1 MKHHALEQLQLVARV
16 NHHYPHPVM
25 SRRER
30 LDRWAE
36 LLERNPLRL
45 LSTLHGTEYR
55 RAMERAVMRS
65 DDSPISVAFD
75 DPILRAA
82 GLENDSYG
90 EAKRFFELTDN
101 QLHKLVCYCHFGATL
116 SAANAAH
123 HVRAISTGAHRGGLL
138 ARLRDIFVG

>member
-1 MKHHALEQLQLVARV
+1 MKHHALEQLQIVAKV
-16 NHHYPHPVM
+16 NHEYPHPAM

-36 LLERNPLRL
+36 LLERNPHRL
-45 LSTLHGTEYR
+45 LSTLHGTENR
-55 RAMERAVMRS
+55 LAVERAVMRS
-65 DDSPISVAFD
+65 DCSPISVALD
-75 DPILRAA
+75 DPVLRAV

-101 QLHKLVCYCHFGATL
+101 QLHNIVCHCHFGATL

-123 HVRAISTGAHRGGLL
+123 HVRAISTGGHRGLL

>member
-1 MKHHALEQLQLVARV
+1 MKHHALEQLQIVAKV
-16 NHHYPHPVM
+16 NHDYPHPAM

-36 LLERNPLRL
+36 LLERDPHRL

-55 RAMERAVMRS
+55 STLERAVMRG
-65 DDSPISVAFD
+65 DGSPISVAFD
-75 DPILRAA
+75 DPVLRAA

-101 QLHKLVCYCHFGATL
+101 QLHRLVCHCHFGATF

-123 HVRAISTGAHRGGLL
+123 HVRAISTGAHRGLL

>member
-1 MKHHALEQLQLVARV
+1 MKHHALEQLQIVARV
-16 NHHYPHPVM
+16 NHDYPHPAM

-30 LDRWAE
+30 LERWAE
-36 LLERNPLRL
+36 LLERNPQQP
-45 LSTLHGTEYR
+45 LSTLHETEYR
-55 RAMERAVMRS
+55 PALERAAMRS
-65 DDSPISVAFD
+65 DCSPISVAFD
-75 DPILRAA
+75 DAVLRAA

-101 QLHKLVCYCHFGATL
+101 QLHRLVCYCHFGATL

-123 HVRAISTGAHRGGLL
+123 HVRAISTGAHRGLL